1 MKNLI
6 LSLLAVAFSLSV
18 GAQAKVIKLKNLPA
32 LHNPKEY
39 HIANVI
45 DDRDDKA
52 TIGTMKAGIS
62 GKVTPIT
69 LQGGPAAGLMQ
80 YLNDN
85 LKQNTNTLPVE
96 IHLNR
101 FEVKEEKNGMTPQ
114 AHLYSELSFSAR
126 GMNVYRITAH
136 NYMQGGYDVSAFIGK
151 LVQQAMD
158 YHLKAFDDWLKDNPI
173 SATGSNTE
181 VAIRMM
187 TTDSDPNLIPYTN
200 GRKLQRSDFK
210 GTIDDLSTAAAVT
223 LSGVSIKYGWERLGG
238 KTKVKI
244 DLLPYFNTSLSWWR
258 ATTHTA
264 EILAHEQL
272 HFDITAV
279 YACVLKNELEQA
291 IFQPEE
297 LEQQINRLMN
307 EVESQRV
314 ATQQQYDSETQHG
327 LNKTKQA
334 EWQAKVKTMLAEQT
348 CY

>member
-1 MKNLI
+1 
-6 LSLLAVAFSLSV
+6 
-18 GAQAKVIKLKNLPA
+18 
-32 LHNPKEY
+32 
-39 HIANVI
+39 
-45 DDRDDKA
+45 
-52 TIGTMKAGIS
+52 
-62 GKVTPIT
+62 
-69 LQGGPAAGLMQ
+69 
-80 YLNDN
+80 
-85 LKQNTNTLPVE
+85 
-96 IHLNR
+96 
-101 FEVKEEKNGMTPQ
+101 
-114 AHLYSELSFSAR
+114 
-126 GMNVYRITAH
+126 
-136 NYMQGGYDVSAFIGK
+136 
-151 LVQQAMD
+151 
-158 YHLKAFDDWLKDNPI
+158 
-173 SATGSNTE
+173 
-181 VAIRMM
+181 MM
-187 TTDSDPNLIPYTN
+187 TTDRDPILIPYTN